1 MTQYF
6 VLQSMIEG
14 VDLFM
19 GQDFT
24 QTDYVILHMGN
35 NTATI
40 DKLMGNQITFFSI
53 TALATATITA
63 AIPELLLAAS
73 LRPASQ

>member
-1 MTQYF
+1 
-6 VLQSMIEG
+6 MIEG

-19 GQDFT
+19 GQDCM
-24 QTDYVILHMGN
+24 QNDHVILNMGN

-40 DKLMGNQITFFSI
+40 GKLMGNQITFFSI
-53 TALATATITA
+53 TAQATATITA